1 MRAPKAVLPV
11 TEVRWCAACGDFTA
25 RADDRCCPKCGHDR
39 RGFDPVRAPTGAEPL
54 EKRRR

>member
-54 EKRRR
+54 ERR